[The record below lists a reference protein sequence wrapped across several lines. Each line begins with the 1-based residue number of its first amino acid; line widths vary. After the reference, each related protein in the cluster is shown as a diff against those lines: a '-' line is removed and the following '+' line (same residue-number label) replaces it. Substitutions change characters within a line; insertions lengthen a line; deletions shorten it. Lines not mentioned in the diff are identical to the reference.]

1 MEVAMSDVLPIIYQC
16 RCPLC
21 QADSDGAMTAY
32 HHQVNLLLSRLNEP
46 QRRWFVGTLSQQ
58 PGSPTDEQLS
68 LLTGLDEKT
77 IRRGRRELQE
87 ELATVPADR
96 LRKEGGGQPSTEKKS
111 LRLHLT

>member
-1 MEVAMSDVLPIIYQC
+1 MEVAMSDVLPTIYQC
-16 RCPLC
+16 RCPIC
-21 QADSDGAMTAY
+21 QCASDAATTAY

-58 PGSPTDEQLS
+58 PNSPPDEQLA
-68 LLTGLDEKT
+68 LITGLDEKT

-96 LRKEGGGQPSTEKKS
+96 LRKEGGGQPSTEKK
-111 LRLHLT
+111 RLHSKRI